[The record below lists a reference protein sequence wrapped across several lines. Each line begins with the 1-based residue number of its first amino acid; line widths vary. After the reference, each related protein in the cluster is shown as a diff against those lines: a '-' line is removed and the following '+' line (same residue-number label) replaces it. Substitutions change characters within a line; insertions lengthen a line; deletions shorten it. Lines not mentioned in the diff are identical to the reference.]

1 MLREENCRSK
11 VVIDGVASSEYT
23 VGHGLREGAV
33 LSPVL
38 YSVFIDGIAERLEA
52 LGVGVDVR
60 GQLIRCLLYADDI
73 VLVADSARDLQRML
87 DVCQN
92 FADASSFQFSMAK
105 SNVLIFGHDW
115 KKPAEPFLLNG
126 APMKIVDN
134 YTYLGLEL
142 HRALGYRHENKESGV
157 ADQYRERRFRDDDGP
172 DGPVMGRRSG
182 LLIIPSVMPMLD
194 GSRGRLGLTPKRPIL
209 GFII

>member
-1 MLREENCRSK
+1 M
-11 VVIDGVASSEYT
+11 
-23 VGHGLREGAV
+23 
-33 LSPVL
+33 
-38 YSVFIDGIAERLEA
+38 
-52 LGVGVDVR
+52 DVR

-126 APMKIVDN
+126 APMRIVDN

-142 HRALGYRHENKESGV
+142 HRALGYWHENKESGV

-209 GFII
+209 GGIF